1 MFPLNPLFLI
11 RALITLT
18 FLLMCTS
25 SKAQFAS
32 VVYENGIIYTS
43 NENQGFVES
52 IAILD
57 GVFLSVGTN
66 EETAQ
71 FIGSDT
77 EVIDLEGKVVL
88 PGLHDVHIHLLEA
101 SAAGEG
107 TCTLNAFEPD
117 LWQLGQD
124 LEECNPQANSNG
136 WIFAWGHSIFT
147 LLESSETPK
156 AVLDFYFPDIPVV
169 CMEETSHSAWV
180 NSAALAALS
189 IDGGTPDPEGGH
201 IVKFGGEAT
210 GLLLDSAGDLAFDM
224 ALSVNDEVEMANYNG
239 LVDFGLPAIAALGI
253 TSICEGR
260 TYWKRNYI
268 ETWEA
273 VKNNGALTARVT
285 LAPWAYPSDEDEE
298 QLEMLASL
306 YNEGDELLKVD
317 QIKLYIDGITL
328 GGTAALDQPYVYN
341 FGWPFN
347 QGLNYF
353 TQERLQNYIEILE
366 LIGYDFFI
374 HSIGNRGTFEV
385 LNAIEEAR
393 ETNGDVG
400 ARHRVTHVEIVNA
413 SDIPRFEE
421 LNVGADGQVTAYWSQ
436 PNQWSENSFL
446 VGDELAE
453 DMIPLKS
460 LEDAGA
466 NITLSSDWDVSSMNP
481 FRSIQNAVTRIPQ
494 NMASVENAVDAKT
507 INSAYALS
515 QEEYTGSIEA
525 GKLADFICIDR
536 NIFEIPENQIAQTQ
550 VTLTVLGGVVV
561 YENDNAPTNLEEVT
575 KGVLIFPTVTA
586 TSIQIK
592 LNGMSQVK
600 ARLVSANGQLI
611 RDGFSVSDGDVID
624 CSSLAEGI
632 YIIQLTDFGMESKFV
647 VSR

>member
-1 MFPLNPLFLI
+1 M
-11 RALITLT
+11 
-18 FLLMCTS
+18 
-25 SKAQFAS
+25 
-32 VVYENGIIYTS
+32 VYENGVIYTS
-43 NENQGFVES
+43 NGNQSFVES
-52 IAILD
+52 IAILE
-57 GVFLSVGTN
+57 GVFLAVGTN
-66 EETAQ
+66 DETAQ
-71 FIGSDT
+71 FIGADT
-77 EVIDLEGKVVL
+77 EVIDLEGKVIL

-101 SAAGEG
+101 SASGEG
-107 TCTLNAFEPD
+107 TCILNVFESD
-117 LWQLGQD
+117 IAQLGQD
-124 LEECNPQANSNG
+124 LEDCNPQPNSNG
-136 WIFAWGHSIFT
+136 WIFAWGHSIFA

-156 AVLDFYFPDIPVV
+156 TVLDFYFPDIPVV

-180 NSAALAALS
+180 NSAALAELS

-224 ALSVNDEVEMANYNG
+224 ALSVNDELEMANYNG

-273 VKNNGALTARVT
+273 VKNNGALTVRVT
-285 LAPWAYPSDEDEE
+285 LAPWAYPSDEDEG

-353 TQERLQNYIEILE
+353 TQERLQNYIETLE
-366 LIGYDFFI
+366 LVGYDFFI

-393 ETNGDVG
+393 ETNGDLG
-400 ARHRVTHVEIVNA
+400 ARHRITHLEIVNA
-413 SDIPRFEE
+413 SDIPRFVE
-421 LNVGADGQVTAYWSQ
+421 LNVVADAQVTAFWTQ
-436 PNQWSENSFL
+436 PNQWSENSFF

-466 NITLSSDWDVSSMNP
+466 KITLSSDWDVSSMNP
-481 FRSIQNAVTRIPQ
+481 FRSIQNAVTRAPQ

-515 QEEYTGSIEA
+515 QEEYTGSIEE

-536 NIFEIPENQIAQTQ
+536 NIFDIPENQIAQTQ

-561 YENDNAPTNLEEVT
+561 YENGGAPSSVEEMT
-575 KGVLIFPTVTA
+575 KGILVFPTVT
-586 TSIQIK
+586 TNSIQVK

-600 ARLVSANGQLI
+600 ARLISMNGQLI
-611 RDGFSVSDGDVID
+611 REGLVLNDGDVID

-632 YIIQLTDFGMESKFV
+632 YIIQLIDFGMESKFV
-647 VSR
+647 VSK